1 MQFLGPLLGL
11 VLHWVMC
18 WILVFGNCREALGGF
33 GWLAG
38 SWFSISVFQ
47 SRSISASLFTTI
59 FISIFGAV
67 FGATFVALSGA
78 LFGIRPEAF

>member
-1 MQFLGPLLGL
+1 MKP
-11 VLHWVMC
+11 
-18 WILVFGNCREALGGF
+18 LGGF

-47 SRSISASLFTTI
+47 SRSISVSLSTTV